1 MGYKETVEGVSMTRA
16 IAILSFICVS
26 ISAAYAQDVPEKLPM
41 GVGVSGGLSSGAGFT
56 LRVPLAEKTRLSVTA
71 FPWYT
76 KGVGFFLSSG
86 LRAEQFFVVKDN
98 WKLAAIGGIGLYYLS
113 EWEGVAFAPGLGL
126 GVETSPRFQGDGIVL
141 WADLIM
147 TPFFTPEE
155 GLLFM
160 YPMPQAGVLFEF

>member
-1 MGYKETVEGVSMTRA
+1 MQRTLATLIFLFA
-16 IAILSFICVS
+16 S
-26 ISAAYAQDVPEKLPM
+26 IQAAYAQDVPEKLPM

-56 LRVPLAEKTRLSVTA
+56 LRVPLAEKTRLSLTA

-76 KGVGFFLSSG
+76 KNVGFFLSSG
-86 LRAEQFFVVKDN
+86 IRAQQFFVVKPN
-98 WKLAAIGGIGLYYLS
+98 WKLGIVGGMGLYYLS
-113 EWEGVAFAPGLGL
+113 SFEGVAFAPGLGL

-141 WADLIM
+141 WADLMM

-160 YPMPQAGVLFEF
+160 YPVPQAGVLFEF